1 MPSARRW
8 EGSRAFRPGRS
19 DRVAKSNAEEAREM
33 FRRKEKPNGDPAIP
47 ERAGYTKYYEHD
59 GLLRAYAN
67 RSMLMAGLFGVIALV
82 SLGFAIYVRLQP
94 ATVIR
99 VSADGEATVITGR
112 NASTAAKTGSS
123 LLSVLSAM
131 PAGEAAP
138 TDIEGRAVVRKFL
151 ESYMRYTPTSVDK
164 NLADAL
170 NMMTANLRMYSLNL
184 LRDQDLIGKIR
195 EEQIT
200 SSFKI
205 RSIEPLPGQPWTYQA
220 FGVKEVHRVRNK
232 SEFTDRIVGKYHVR
246 LIQERRT
253 ERVPSGLLVA

>member
-1 MPSARRW
+1 
-8 EGSRAFRPGRS
+8 
-19 DRVAKSNAEEAREM
+19 M
-33 FRRKEKPNGDPAIP
+33 FRTKEKPNSAPTVP
-47 ERAGYTKYYEHD
+47 ERARYTKYYEHD
-59 GLLRAYAN
+59 GQLRAYAN

-99 VSADGEATVITGR
+99 LSADGEATVVGGRPTGSVPALTR
-112 NASTAAKTGSS
+112 AGLLSFLAAST
-123 LLSVLSAM
+123 
-131 PAGEAAP
+131 EAAP
-138 TDIEGRAVVRKFL
+138 ADIEGRAVIRKFL

-184 LRDQDLIGKIR
+184 LMDQDLIGKIN

-205 RSIEPLPGQPWTYQA
+205 RSIEPLPGQPWAYQA

-232 SEFTDRIVGKYHVR
+232 SEVTDRIVGKYYVR
-246 LIQERRT
+246 LIQDRRT
-253 ERVPSGLLVA
+253 ERVPSGLLVAEYKEEQMVGDKDIGLLQESTLLGNR

>member
-1 MPSARRW
+1 
-8 EGSRAFRPGRS
+8 
-19 DRVAKSNAEEAREM
+19 M
-33 FRRKEKPNGDPAIP
+33 FKRRKNVETSQPVP

-59 GLLRAYAN
+59 GQLRAYAN
-67 RSMLMAGLFGVIALV
+67 RSMLMAALFGVIALG

-99 VSADGEATVITGR
+99 VSADGEATVVGGRPTGSAPAMTR
-112 NASTAAKTGSS
+112 AGLLSFLAAST
-123 LLSVLSAM
+123 
-131 PAGEAAP
+131 EAAP
-138 TDIEGRAVVRKFL
+138 ADIEGRAVVRKFL

-170 NMMTANLRMYSLNL
+170 NMMTTNLRMYSLNL
-184 LRDQDLIGKIR
+184 LRDQDLIGKIN

-232 SEFTDRIVGKYHVR
+232 SEFTDRIVGKYQVR
-246 LIQERRT
+246 LIQDRRT
-253 ERVPSGLLVA
+253 ERVPSGLLVAEYREEQMVGEKDIGLLQESTLLGNR

>member
-1 MPSARRW
+1 
-8 EGSRAFRPGRS
+8 
-19 DRVAKSNAEEAREM
+19 M
-33 FRRKEKPNGDPAIP
+33 FKRRKNVETSQSVPEKA
-47 ERAGYTKYYEHD
+47 RYTKYYEHD
-59 GLLRAYAN
+59 GQLRAYAN

-99 VSADGEATVITGR
+99 LSADGEATVVGGRPTGSVPALTR
-112 NASTAAKTGSS
+112 AGLLSFLAASTEEA
-123 LLSVLSAM
+123 
-131 PAGEAAP
+131 PA
-138 TDIEGRAVVRKFL
+138 DIEGRAVIRKFL

-184 LRDQDLIGKIR
+184 LRDQDLIGKIN

-205 RSIEPLPGQPWTYQA
+205 RSIEPLPGQPWAYQA

-232 SEFTDRIVGKYHVR
+232 SEVTDRIVGKYYVR
-246 LIQERRT
+246 LIQDRRT
-253 ERVPSGLLVA
+253 ERVPSGLLVAEYKEEQMVGDKDIGLLQESTLLGNR

>member
-1 MPSARRW
+1 
-8 EGSRAFRPGRS
+8 
-19 DRVAKSNAEEAREM
+19 M
-33 FRRKEKPNGDPAIP
+33 FRTKEKPNSAPTVP
-47 ERAGYTKYYEHD
+47 ERARYTKYYEHD
-59 GLLRAYAN
+59 GQLRAYAN

-99 VSADGEATVITGR
+99 VSADGEATVVGGRPTGSVAALTR
-112 NASTAAKTGSS
+112 AGLLSFLAAST
-123 LLSVLSAM
+123 
-131 PAGEAAP
+131 EAAP
-138 TDIEGRAVVRKFL
+138 ADIEGRAVIRKFL

-184 LRDQDLIGKIR
+184 LRDQDLIGKIN

-232 SEFTDRIVGKYHVR
+232 SEFTDRIVGKYYVR
-246 LIQERRT
+246 LIQDRRT
-253 ERVPSGLLVA
+253 ERVPSGLLVAEYKEEQMVGDKDIGLLQESTLLGNR

>member
-1 MPSARRW
+1 MFKHRKYVETDQSVPEQAR
-8 EGSRAFRPGRS
+8 
-19 DRVAKSNAEEAREM
+19 
-33 FRRKEKPNGDPAIP
+33 
-47 ERAGYTKYYEHD
+47 YTKYYEHD
-59 GLLRAYAN
+59 GQLRAYAN

-82 SLGFAIYVRLQP
+82 SLSFAIYVRLQP

-99 VSADGEATVITGR
+99 VSADGEATVVGARPT
-112 NASTAAKTGSS
+112 NATPETRSS
-123 LLSVLSAM
+123 LLSVLAAT
-131 PAGEAAP
+131 PVGEAAP
-138 TDIEGRAVVRKFL
+138 ADIEGRAVVRKFL

-184 LRDQDLIGKIR
+184 LRDQDLIGKIK

-205 RSIEPLPGQPWTYQA
+205 RSIEPVPGQPWTFQA

-253 ERVPSGLLVA
+253 ERVPSGLLVAEYREEQMVGEKDTGLLQESSLLGSR

>member
-1 MPSARRW
+1 
-8 EGSRAFRPGRS
+8 
-19 DRVAKSNAEEAREM
+19 M
-33 FRRKEKPNGDPAIP
+33 FKRKDKPIGEPCIP
-47 ERAGYTKYYEHD
+47 ETAAYTKYYEHD
-59 GLLRAYAN
+59 GQLRAYAN
-67 RSMLMAGLFGVIALV
+67 RSMVMAGLFGVIALV

-94 ATVIR
+94 PTIIR
-99 VSADGEATVITGR
+99 VSADGDATVVGGT
-112 NASTAAKTGSS
+112 TAGFAPAVTTAG
-123 LLSVLSAM
+123 LLSVLAA
-131 PAGEAAP
+131 PGGEAAP

-170 NMMTANLRMYSLNL
+170 NMMTANLRMSSLNL

-205 RSIEPLPGQPWTYQA
+205 RSIEPLAGQPWTYQA

-232 SEFTDRIVGKYHVR
+232 SEFTDRIVGKYQVR

-253 ERVPSGLLVA
+253 ERVPSGLLVAEYREEQMVGEKNTGLLQESTLLGNR

>member
-1 MPSARRW
+1 
-8 EGSRAFRPGRS
+8 
-19 DRVAKSNAEEAREM
+19 M
-33 FRRKEKPNGDPAIP
+33 FQRRKKDQLCQPVP

-59 GLLRAYAN
+59 GQLRAYAN
-67 RSMLMAGLFGVIALV
+67 RSMLMAGLFGVIALG
-82 SLGFAIYVRLQP
+82 SLGFAVYVRLQP

-99 VSADGEATVITGR
+99 VSADGEATVVGGR
-112 NASTAAKTGSS
+112 PTGSAPAMTRAG
-123 LLSVLSAM
+123 LLSFLAA
-131 PAGEAAP
+131 PTGEAAP
-138 TDIEGRAVVRKFL
+138 ADIEGRAVVRKFL

-170 NMMTANLRMYSLNL
+170 NMMTTNLRMYSLNL
-184 LRDQDLIGKIR
+184 LRDQDLIGKIN

-232 SEFTDRIVGKYHVR
+232 SEFTDRIVGKYQVR
-246 LIQERRT
+246 LIQDRRT
-253 ERVPSGLLVA
+253 ERVPSGLLVAEYREEQMVGEKDIGLLQESTLLGNR

>member
-1 MPSARRW
+1 
-8 EGSRAFRPGRS
+8 
-19 DRVAKSNAEEAREM
+19 M
-33 FRRKEKPNGDPAIP
+33 FNRTKNMETSQSLP
-47 ERAGYTKYYEHD
+47 ERARYTKYYEHD
-59 GLLRAYAN
+59 GQLRAYAN

-99 VSADGEATVITGR
+99 VSADGEATVVGGRPTGSVPALTR
-112 NASTAAKTGSS
+112 AGLLSFLAAST
-123 LLSVLSAM
+123 
-131 PAGEAAP
+131 EAAP
-138 TDIEGRAVVRKFL
+138 ADIEGRAVIRKFL

-184 LRDQDLIGKIR
+184 LRDQDLIGKIN

-205 RSIEPLPGQPWTYQA
+205 RSIEPFPGQPWTYQA

-232 SEFTDRIVGKYHVR
+232 SEFTDRIVGKYYVR
-246 LIQERRT
+246 LIQDRRT
-253 ERVPSGLLVA
+253 ERVPSGLLVAEYKEEQMVGDKDIGLLQESTLLGNR

>member
-1 MPSARRW
+1 
-8 EGSRAFRPGRS
+8 
-19 DRVAKSNAEEAREM
+19 M
-33 FRRKEKPNGDPAIP
+33 FRRKEKPNGDAAMP
-47 ERAGYTKYYEHD
+47 ERASYTKYYEHD
-59 GLLRAYAN
+59 GQLRAYAN

-99 VSADGEATVITGR
+99 VSADGEATVIAGTPGDSSPALTR
-112 NASTAAKTGSS
+112 AGLLGVLAAST
-123 LLSVLSAM
+123 
-131 PAGEAAP
+131 GEAAP
-138 TDIEGRAVVRKFL
+138 TDIEGRAAVRKFL

-232 SEFTDRIVGKYHVR
+232 SEFTDRIVGKYQVR
-246 LIQERRT
+246 LIQDRRT
-253 ERVPSGLLVA
+253 ERVPSGLLVAEYREEQMVGEKDIGLLQESTLLENR

>member
-1 MPSARRW
+1 MFQRTKKDELSEPVPEKAR
-8 EGSRAFRPGRS
+8 
-19 DRVAKSNAEEAREM
+19 
-33 FRRKEKPNGDPAIP
+33 
-47 ERAGYTKYYEHD
+47 YTKYYEHD
-59 GLLRAYAN
+59 GQLRAYAN
-67 RSMLMAGLFGVIALV
+67 RSMLMAGLFGMIALI

-99 VSADGEATVITGR
+99 VSADGEATVVGARPTNTSPEMRSG
-112 NASTAAKTGSS
+112 
-123 LLSVLSAM
+123 LLSVMAAM
-131 PAGEAAP
+131 PASEAAP

-184 LRDQDLIGKIR
+184 LRDQDLIGKIK

-205 RSIEPLPGQPWTYQA
+205 RSIEPVPGQAWTFQA
-220 FGVKEVHRVRNK
+220 FAVKEVHRVRNK

-246 LIQERRT
+246 LIQDRRT
-253 ERVPSGLLVA
+253 ERVPSGLLVAEYREEQMVGEKDTGLLQESSLLGNR

>member
-1 MPSARRW
+1 
-8 EGSRAFRPGRS
+8 
-19 DRVAKSNAEEAREM
+19 M
-33 FRRKEKPNGDPAIP
+33 FKQKEKPTGDPIVP
-47 ERAGYTKYYEHD
+47 ERVRYTKYYEHD
-59 GLLRAYAN
+59 GQLRAYAN

-99 VSADGEATVITGR
+99 ISADGEATVVGGR
-112 NASTAAKTGSS
+112 PAGSPPALTRAG
-123 LLSVLSAM
+123 LLSVLAATSAD
-131 PAGEAAP
+131 ESAP
-138 TDIEGRAVVRKFL
+138 TDIEGRAAVRKFL
-151 ESYMRYTPTSVDK
+151 ENYMRYTPTSVDK

-184 LRDQDLIGKIR
+184 LRDQDLIGKIN

-220 FGVKEVHRVRNK
+220 FGVKEVHRIRNK
-232 SEFTDRIVGKYHVR
+232 SEFTDRIVGKYQVR
-246 LIQERRT
+246 LIQDRRT
-253 ERVPSGLLVA
+253 ERVPSGLLVAEYREEQMVGEKDTGLLQESTLLGNR